1 MQVER
6 FPPEHYDKIAETPV
20 TLHPFD
26 PESKRAALAY
36 GAQLNRVLEPLGVKA
51 ELFGSTELEI
61 SGKGE
66 WEFAI
71 FLTDAQWYPVLTHLI
86 NHFKSIFVLDDDFT
100 LFQDRADG
108 FDDGF
113 DVEIIAMRDEV
124 ALRNQAIMRYW
135 QEHPEAC
142 AAYEAGKREHAHS
155 KRAYY
160 RWKDELIAEILE
172 RL

>member
-6 FPPEHYDKIAETPV
+6 FPPEHYEKIAETPM
-20 TLHPFD
+20 TLYPFD
-26 PESKRAALAY
+26 PDSKRAALAY
-36 GAQLNRVLEPLGVKA
+36 GAKLSRVLEPLGVKA

-66 WEFAI
+66 WEFAL
-71 FLTDAQWYPVLTHLI
+71 FLTDAQWYPVLTQLI

-100 LFQDRADG
+100 LFQDRI
-108 FDDGF
+108 DGF
-113 DVEIIAMRDEV
+113 DVEIIAMRGEV

-135 QEHPEAC
+135 QEKPEAR
-142 AAYEAGKREHAHS
+142 AAYEVGKREHAYS
-155 KRAYY
+155 RRAYY

-172 RL
+172 KL